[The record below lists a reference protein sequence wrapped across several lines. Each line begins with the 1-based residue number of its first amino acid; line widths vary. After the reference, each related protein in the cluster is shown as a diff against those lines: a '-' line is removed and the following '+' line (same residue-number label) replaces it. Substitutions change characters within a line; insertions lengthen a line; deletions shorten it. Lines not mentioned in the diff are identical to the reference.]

1 MKSIFSTLTALA
13 FLTSPC
19 FASDQSNHQSLN
31 AGLTDTAILYQLAQA
46 TDSIHHSLIKDQQ
59 NEKIQRTIGSIGFV
73 DMDAQSR
80 YFLDSEK
87 ALNLNQNNKYALTV
101 DNKY

>member
-1 MKSIFSTLTALA
+1 MA
-13 FLTSPC
+13 FVTSPC
-19 FASDQSNHQSLN
+19 FASDQSNQKSSY
-31 AGLTDTAILYQLAQA
+31 AGQTDTAILYQLAQA
-46 TDSIHHSLIKDQQ
+46 TDSIHHSLIKDQH
-59 NEKIQRTIGSIGFV
+59 NEEIQRTIGSIGFV

-80 YFLDSEK
+80 YYLDSEK